1 MLSPTKGNLE
11 QWTVTILAHVF
22 QLPTKILF
30 GIGSI
35 NELGREAL
43 EFNAKK
49 VLVITDPGVV
59 KAELHKGIIESLNR
73 SRIEVQVFAEVES
86 DPSIA
91 TAAKAAELAKE
102 FCADVIVAIGGGSVL
117 DAAKSAALLVTNSG
131 NLKDFAGVNK
141 VKYPGIPVIAVPT
154 TAGTGSEVTIF
165 AVMSDSANNEKFTIS
180 SPLIAPRVA
189 VLDPA
194 LTLTLPRGITA
205 STGMD
210 ALTHAI
216 EAYTSTNAQPA
227 TDGLALQ
234 AIELISK
241 NLRVAVWRGDNIQAR
256 GNMLQAS
263 LLAGIAF
270 NNAFL
275 GLSHAIA
282 SPLGAHFHIAHGIA
296 NAVMLPY
303 VMEYNSVTAADKLAV
318 VARLMDV
325 NDKELNTR
333 SLARQAVTAV
343 EELCNDIGIPNRL
356 RDIGAKEDLLH
367 VVARDALKSVQ
378 LKFNTRGANETDI
391 LALLKKAF

>member
-1 MLSPTKGNLE
+1 MVTKL
-11 QWTVTILAHVF
+11 VHVF

-35 NELGREAL
+35 NELGREVL

-59 KAELHKGIIESLNR
+59 KAELHKEIIESLNR

-86 DPSIA
+86 DPSID

-102 FCADVIVAIGGGSVL
+102 FCVDVIVAIGGGSVL

-165 AVMSDSANNEKFTIS
+165 AVMSDSVNNEKFTIS

-216 EAYTSTNAQPA
+216 EAYTSTIAQPA

-303 VMEYNSVTAADKLAV
+303 VMEYNSVTAADKFAV

-356 RDIGAKEDLLH
+356 RDIGAKEDLLQ

-378 LKFNTRGANETDI
+378 LKFNTRSANESDI

>member
-1 MLSPTKGNLE
+1 M
-11 QWTVTILAHVF
+11 AHVF
-22 QLPTKILF
+22 QLPTKIVF
-30 GIGSI
+30 GTGSI
-35 NELGREAL
+35 NELGREVL
-43 EFNAKK
+43 EFKAKK

-59 KAELHKGIIESLNR
+59 KAELHKGIIDSLNR
-73 SRIEVQVFAEVES
+73 SGIESQVFAEVES
-86 DPSIA
+86 DPSIG
-91 TAAKAAELAKE
+91 TAAKAAELGKE
-102 FCADVIVAIGGGSVL
+102 FCADVIVAVGGGSAL

-141 VKYPGIPVIAVPT
+141 VKQPGIPVVAVPT

-165 AVMSDSANNEKFTIS
+165 AVMSDPAKNEKFTIS
-180 SPLIAPRVA
+180 SPLIAPRLA
-189 VLDPA
+189 VLDPT

-210 ALTHAI
+210 ALTHAV
-216 EAYTSTNAQPA
+216 EAYTSTITQPA
-227 TDGLALQ
+227 TDALAMQ

-241 NLRVAVWRGDNIQAR
+241 NLRLAVWRGDNLVAR
-256 GNMLQAS
+256 ENVLQAS

-303 VMEYNSVTAADKLAV
+303 VMEYNSVTAAGKLAV

-325 NDKELNTR
+325 NDKGLNTR
-333 SLARQAVTAV
+333 SLARQAVSAV
-343 EELCNDIGIPNRL
+343 EELCSDIGIPNRL
-356 RDIGAKEDLLH
+356 RDIGVKEDLLP
-367 VVARDALKSVQ
+367 VVAREALKSVQ
-378 LKFNTRGANETDI
+378 LKFNARGASETDI
-391 LALLKKAF
+391 LALLQKAF